1 MNPEPSISKKN
12 THVLWIAATIV
23 FLAALLAANY
33 AGYAVA
39 AGLAKTGAS
48 TCFIMVAV
56 TCGAFASRYGKLIF
70 AGLVLSWFGDVF
82 LIGQAEVLFLAGLVS
97 FLLGHVAYAC
107 AFVAHGI
114 RRRWAGVSLV
124 ALLPVV
130 FFVLRWLLP
139 HVEGE
144 MKGPVLAYIFV
155 ITLMVV
161 FSWGARGKG
170 AHHSIPIGAML
181 FFLSDIAVSRNRFV
195 VPESMDWLWGLPLY
209 YAGQL
214 FLAYSVATIRAVL
227 GGQTTERPSDQN
239 PV

>member
-1 MNPEPSISKKN
+1 MNLQPSMSKKN

-23 FLAALLAANY
+23 FLTVLLAANY
-33 AGYAVA
+33 GGYAVA
-39 AGLAKTGAS
+39 AGLAKAAAS

-56 TCGAFASRYGKLIF
+56 TRGAFASRYGRLIF

-82 LIGQAEVLFLAGLVS
+82 LIGRAEVLFLAGLVS
-97 FLLGHVAYAC
+97 FLLGHVAYTC
-107 AFVAHGI
+107 AFLAHGI

-124 ALLPVV
+124 VLVPVV

-170 AHHSIPIGAML
+170 GHHSIPIGAML

-214 FLAYSVATIRAVL
+214 FLAYSVATIRSPRDA
-227 GGQTTERPSDQN
+227 D
-239 PV
+239 